1 MMKKIALVAWLI
13 LMHLTALAQPTDSVD
28 MKLKAYTKEDS
39 VKVEML
45 IDAGVNTTF
54 KSDDRLL
61 LWATQ
66 AKEMAE
72 RIHYPLGKIR
82 ALNSIGNYY
91 YQRGSFDKSM
101 SYYLEA
107 LKLAETRKDTRNII
121 ISKSNVAN
129 VFTHLKRH
137 QEAIIMF
144 KECDQL
150 LAAGKDSLTQ
160 NRAAIL
166 TNLATAYSVA
176 NKHDSA
182 IFRYRQVY
190 RICKKLSIVFGVA
203 IAQANLAN
211 EYLGI
216 KEYKKALESLKEA
229 DQLVQKHG
237 LSYFESDVSKCY
249 GKVYIA
255 LGDLPK
261 GIHYIQQSVL
271 IAQKNKDLNG
281 LNNSYASLHKA
292 YAQAHDFAR
301 AYETAAKAIV
311 INDSLQGVQKHKTV
325 QELNTKYETEKKESQ
340 IKALQQ
346 EKAIAEL
353 TSERKSFAIYLMISV
368 LLLAGSLG
376 YFFFERY
383 KHRKESQAWATQ
395 LRYEQN
401 LNKSVLTSIKAQMNP
416 HFFYNALNT
425 IQSYIFSDD
434 KRNATTYLNKFSNLT
449 RMILEM
455 SEKDRVPL
463 RQEIRALTLYLELE
477 KSRFH
482 ENFSFQLNVDDQID
496 QEMVSIPTMLIQP
509 YVENAI
515 KHGLL
520 HKTDNRELM
529 IDIKQSEQTL
539 QVSIDDNGVGRAQS
553 AEYNKQR
560 PDKPESFSSQAN
572 QIRLDILNNGR
583 QSKVGVQ
590 FIDKHNEHQAPA
602 GTTVIISIPLVA

>member
-1 MMKKIALVAWLI
+1 MKKALLFAWLI
-13 LMHLTALAQPTDSVD
+13 LVQPIVHSQTTDSVE
-28 MKLKAYTKEDS
+28 MKLKAYTKEDT

-45 IDAGVNTTF
+45 IDACVNTTF
-54 KSDDRLL
+54 KSDERLL
-61 LWATQ
+61 TWATE

-72 RIHYPLGKIR
+72 RLHYPLGKTR

-101 SYYLEA
+101 TYYLEA
-107 LKLAETRKDTRNII
+107 LKLAEGRKDTRNII

-137 QEAIIMF
+137 QEAIVMF

-150 LAAGKDSLTQ
+150 LAASKDSLTQ

-166 TNLATAYSVA
+166 TNLATAYAVA

-182 IFRYRQVY
+182 IYHYQQVY

-203 IAQANLAN
+203 IAQTNLAN
-211 EYLGI
+211 EYLLI
-216 KEYKKALESLKEA
+216 KDYQKALVSLQEA
-229 DQLVQKHG
+229 DELVKKYG
-237 LSYFESDVSKCY
+237 LSYFESDISKCY
-249 GKVYIA
+249 GKVYVA
-255 LGDLPK
+255 LGNLPK
-261 GIHYIQQSVL
+261 GIQYMNQSVL

-281 LNNSYASLHKA
+281 LNNGYASLHKA
-292 YAQAHDFAR
+292 YAQAGDFAR
-301 AYETAAKAIV
+301 AYEIATRAIV

-325 QELNTKYETEKKESQ
+325 QELNTQYETEKKESK

-353 TSERKSFAIYLMISV
+353 TSERKSFAIYFMISL
-368 LLLAGSLG
+368 LLLAGSIG
-376 YFFFERY
+376 YFLFERY
-383 KHRKESQAWATQ
+383 KHKKESQAWATQ

-463 RQEIRALTLYLELE
+463 KQEIKALTLYLELE

-482 ENFSFQLNVDDQID
+482 ENFSFQLNVDEQID

-520 HKTDNRELM
+520 HKTEDRQLM
-529 IDIKQSEQTL
+529 IDIRQSEQTL

-553 AEYNKQR
+553 AEFNKQR

-590 FIDKHNEHQAPA
+590 FIDKHNEHQVAT